1 MFVIVTAGQR
11 AERSVRSLVFL
22 PPMTD
27 AALLPITITGFTVA
41 FLHAVVP
48 THWVPFVLVGKA
60 RGWNRRRILLITL
73 GAGAGHV
80 LMTTVVGLLI
90 AWVGFELEES
100 LTHVFPSLVAGMLL
114 LVGSYFAW
122 RQVRGKGICH
132 HPMPGSSHQPGEAC
146 THDHGR
152 GHSHWNEELA
162 DTPLV
167 KKRVGDW
174 AAIGGLLSMVTLSPC
189 EGFLP
194 IYLTGVQYGWT
205 GFWLLSAILAV
216 TTLGGMA
223 LLTWLT
229 LLGSERF
236 RLERF
241 ERYEAGLLAGL
252 FYVLAIVSLF
262 LHHGHV
268 H

>member
-1 MFVIVTAGQR
+1 MNDT
-11 AERSVRSLVFL
+11 
-22 PPMTD
+22 
-27 AALLPITITGFTVA
+27 ALLSITLTGFTVA
-41 FLHAVVP
+41 FLHAVIP

-60 RGWNRRRILLITL
+60 RGWSRQRTLFITL
-73 GAGAGHV
+73 AAGAGHV
-80 LMTTVVGLLI
+80 LMTTLVGLLI
-90 AWVGFELEES
+90 AWAGFELEES
-100 LTHVFPSLVAGMLL
+100 LEHLFPRLIAGL
-114 LVGSYFAW
+114 LVLVGTYFAW

-132 HPMPGSSHQPGEAC
+132 HPTPGSQHQPSAAC
-146 THDHGR
+146 EHEHGH
-152 GHSHWNEELA
+152 GHSHWDEELA

-167 KKRVGDW
+167 QSRRGDW

-194 IYLTGVQYGWT
+194 IYLTGVQYGWA
-205 GFWLLSAILAV
+205 GFWLLSTILAV
-216 TTLGGMA
+216 GTLGGMT

-252 FYVLAIVSLF
+252 FYVLAVVSLL
-262 LHHGHV
+262 LHHGH
-268 H
+268 